1 MNCETTQTLLAAY
14 LDGEVTPSEKMLIRA
29 HLSNCT
35 VCQQELNL
43 LSTARGRVRSA
54 LQHRAGHAVPSAEAW
69 NRLEAKL
76 PKVQV
81 SFLSEEAQPSSTQFG
96 TWLSRLAPGVS
107 RIFAQLIS
115 GGVTMQKQKI
125 LATGMSVLVIAV
137 AAVLIFNSATP
148 VSAQQILE
156 RAAAAQSAVEAGEGI
171 WHTLV
176 EVYENPQALE
186 GDQAGATTMME
197 SYTDAST
204 GYSLF
209 TTVDANGKLLEISAN
224 DETFNYF
231 MMREAEEVD
240 QPLIVHRTPISQ
252 DDLRKGAFGGNS
264 SDMAESLFEHYKS
277 NPRVELK
284 GKENWGGRQVYLLV
298 DPNFQTSKLPNG
310 EEEKTFT
317 GTMQMVFDA
326 KTYELLES
334 QTTVFKN
341 DKEIVIEKVK
351 FLVDETLPAETQVT
365 WNLSDL
371 QGVTFVDD
379 APQEVEAE
387 DPVFTTISQ
396 EELATHPDTYVL
408 SAIPDGFTQEI
419 IESPEQP
426 SGEPYRYEVHYNNAA
441 GESFELMA
449 VGFMDDGFVETS
461 FYDGSYK
468 TSSGKVLYYSS
479 GTPVNSPKGTSAMLV
494 TENGVSFLVFSTMP
508 REQVETLVEDLVLLN
523 K

>member
-1 MNCETTQTLLAAY
+1 
-14 LDGEVTPSEKMLIRA
+14 
-29 HLSNCT
+29 
-35 VCQQELNL
+35 
-43 LSTARGRVRSA
+43 
-54 LQHRAGHAVPSAEAW
+54 
-69 NRLEAKL
+69 
-76 PKVQV
+76 
-81 SFLSEEAQPSSTQFG
+81 
-96 TWLSRLAPGVS
+96 
-107 RIFAQLIS
+107 
-115 GGVTMQKQKI
+115 
-125 LATGMSVLVIAV
+125 MSVLAIAV
-137 AAVLIFNSATP
+137 VAVLIFKNVTS

-156 RAAAAQSAVEAGEGI
+156 RAAAAQSAVEEGGGI
-171 WHTLV
+171 WHTLI
-176 EVYENPQALE
+176 EVYKNPKAIE
-186 GDQAGATTMME
+186 GDQAGTTTTME
-197 SYTDAST
+197 TYTEAST
-204 GYSLF
+204 GNYRF
-209 TTVDANGKLLEISAN
+209 TETDVNGRLLEISAN
-224 DETFNYF
+224 DGIFNYF
-231 MMREAEEVD
+231 MMRDAGDVSD
-240 QPLIVHRTPISQ
+240 PLTVHRAPMSQ
-252 DDLRKGAFGGNS
+252 DDIRKRASGGDS
-264 SDMAESLFEHYKS
+264 SGMAESLFEHYKS

-284 GKENWGGRQVYLLV
+284 GKENWDGRQVYVLV

-310 EEEKTFT
+310 QEEKTFT
-317 GTMQMVFDA
+317 GTMQMIFDA

-351 FLVDETLPAETQVT
+351 FLMDETLPAETQVA
-365 WNLSDL
+365 WDLSNL

-379 APQEVEAE
+379 DPQEVEVE

-408 SAIPDGFTQEI
+408 STIPDGFTQEI

-479 GTPVNSPKGTSAMLV
+479 GTPENSPKGTSAMLV

-508 REQVETLVEDLVLLN
+508 REQVQTLVEDLVRL

>member
-1 MNCETTQTLLAAY
+1 MNCEQIQALLTAY
-14 LDGEVTPSEKMLIRA
+14 LDGEVTPSEKMLIHA
-29 HLSNCT
+29 HLSDCT

-69 NRLEAKL
+69 NRLEARLAK
-76 PKVQV
+76 
-81 SFLSEEAQPSSTQFG
+81 EAQPSSAQFG
-96 TWLSRLAPGVS
+96 TRLPRLAPGVS
-107 RIFAQLIS
+107 RIFTQLFS
-115 GGVTMQKQKI
+115 GDVTMQKQKI
-125 LATGMSVLVIAV
+125 LATGMSVLAIAV
-137 AAVLIFNSATP
+137 VAVLIFKNVTS

-156 RAAAAQSAVEAGEGI
+156 RAAAAQSAVEGGGGI
-171 WHTLV
+171 WHTLI
-176 EVYENPQALE
+176 EVHKNPKAIE
-186 GDQAGATTMME
+186 GYQAGTTTTME
-197 SYTDAST
+197 TYTETST
-204 GYSLF
+204 GNYRF
-209 TTVDANGKLLEISAN
+209 TETDVNGRLLEISAN
-224 DETFNYF
+224 DGTFNYF
-231 MMREAEEVD
+231 MMRDAGHVSD
-240 QPLIVHRTPISQ
+240 PLTVHRTPMSQ
-252 DDLRKGAFGGNS
+252 DDIRKRASGGDS
-264 SDMAESLFEHYKS
+264 SDVAESLFEHYKS

-284 GKENWGGRQVYLLV
+284 GKENWDGRQVYVLV

-310 EEEKTFT
+310 QEEKTFT

-341 DKEIVIEKVK
+341 GKEIVIEKVK
-351 FLVDETLPAETQVT
+351 FLVDETLPSETKVA
-365 WNLSDL
+365 WDLSDL

-379 APQEVEAE
+379 DPQEVEAE
-387 DPVFTTISQ
+387 ADVFTTISQ
-396 EELATHPDTYVL
+396 EELAAHPDTYVL
-408 SAIPDGFTQEI
+408 STIPDGFTQEI
-419 IESPEQP
+419 IESPDQP

-449 VGFMDDGFVETS
+449 VGFMDAGFVETS

-468 TSSGKVLYYSS
+468 TSSGMTLYYSS

-508 REQVETLVEDLVLLN
+508 REQVETLVEDLVRL